1 MSVIEYRIKVKRGDF
16 ELEVQGDKEWVESK
30 YNELI
35 AEKGA
40 DSTRK
45 AKEIGT
51 LPETVGEFLE
61 A

>member
-35 AEKGA
+35 AEKGL
-40 DSTRK
+40 TQHEKRK
-45 AKEIGT
+45 R
-51 LPETVGEFLE
+51 
-61 A
+61 